1 MSDVYRHGIYT
12 QELDT
17 AMTPMISV
25 NQPIF
30 VVGTAM
36 SGAVNE
42 PKLISSLSEYKAE
55 FGYDGD
61 YSKYTLDEAADVCFG
76 LYNVSP
82 IICVNVYDREGKH
95 VASTTVS
102 GGGGDDPEP

>member
-1 MSDVYRHGIYT
+1 MSDTYRHGIYT
-12 QELDT
+12 QEVPT
-17 AMTPMISV
+17 ALTPMVKVS
-25 NQPIF
+25 QPIY

-55 FGYDGD
+55 FGYSGD
-61 YSKYTLDEAADVCFG
+61 YTHYTLDEAADVCFG

-82 IICVNVYDREGKH
+82 IICVNVFDRDGKH
-95 VASTTVS
+95 AA
-102 GGGGDDPEP
+102 D